1 MKTDNVTIP
10 RYEVDNLI
18 NVLQQA
24 AANTAILIG
33 RELEDE
39 KRAAETGNDLHI
51 SLESI
56 YRFDLEC
63 INLTLKKLSSI

>member
-1 MKTDNVTIP
+1 MKIDNVTLP

-24 AANTAILIG
+24 AANTAILVG

-39 KRAAETGNDLHI
+39 KRATETDNDLHI

-63 INLTLKKLSSI
+63 INLTIKKLSSL